1 MSKNKAYHERRRAKK
16 AAKREAAHN
25 DNKLWHAKQLVLIMT
40 KPEIEQAAYSMTKEK
55 QVKHTFEA
63 YYIKL
68 AIESGANTKDR
79 EALIEIGQTIERG
92 AA

>member
-16 AAKREAAHN
+16 QAKREAHG
-25 DNKLWHAKQLVLIMT
+25 DNKLWHAKQLVLIMI
-40 KPEIEQAAYSMTKEK
+40 KPEIDQAVYSMTKEK
-55 QVKHTFEA
+55 QVKHTFES

-68 AIESGANTKDR
+68 AVESGANTKDR